1 MGIEESESI
10 WSSATG
16 GIASWEVM
24 NFDLKL
30 DTRVGA
36 NFSKIDQK

>member
-30 DTRVGA
+30 
-36 NFSKIDQK
+36 IQKWRSSTDKK